1 MGKKKTTTPSGKTLN
16 DAVYC
21 NILNC
26 SNNSLTSIDPRTGEN
41 GNNQLP
47 MVSEYVNPI
56 RCLACAASTTELL
69 DRDINKGQN
78 CLPDGELGI
87 QSASGSS
94 PSLAEE
100 SEVQQYERML
110 AIPALAENMLRETAA
125 DGEGTDDQ
133 DERTCYAEPPLIR
146 LVADPAMSS
155 AITLAEEAVV
165 ANICGSTVRKKYAL
179 SDKTC
184 TECLPL
190 LFSTDAAPQ
199 HDLILLREFSD
210 GAL

>member
-1 MGKKKTTTPSGKTLN
+1 MGRKKTTTPSGKTLN

-26 SNNSLTSIDPRTGEN
+26 SNNSLTSIDPRTGKIVRFHSWPHPDKVGET
-41 GNNQLP
+41 
-47 MVSEYVNPI
+47 VKD
-56 RCLACAASTTELL
+56 AAVKKAEKLEL
-69 DRDINKGQN
+69 
-78 CLPDGELGI
+78 
-87 QSASGSS
+87 

-110 AIPALAENMLRETAA
+110 AIPALEENMLRATAP

-165 ANICGSTVRKKYAL
+165 ANTCGSIVRKKYAL

-190 LFSTDAAPQ
+190 LFSTDAVPQ

-210 GAL
+210 GALKHAYT